1 MRILITRALG
11 DAERSARRLAA
22 LGHEAVIAP
31 VLEFAATNEIAPPGP
46 FDAVLLTSA
55 RAVPAL
61 ASREGNTPVPVFA
74 VGERTAAAAAA
85 AGIGGVH
92 VAGGDAQA
100 LAALIMRTLAAP
112 ARLLHIAGRDH
123 KAEPAASLVAAGFT
137 VDLWTAYDAVPAAR
151 LADAAHRALHDARL
165 DAALHYSRR
174 SAALLLDRVGEA
186 GLIAPFLALSH
197 VCLSADAAFPLQS
210 AGAARVRVAE
220 RPDEAALFGALDAF
234 AGNPASRP

>member
-1 MRILITRALG
+1 MRVLITRARG
-11 DAERSARRLAA
+11 DAERSAHRLAA

-31 VLEFAATNEIAPPGP
+31 VLEFSPTNELAPPGP
-46 FDAVLLTSA
+46 FDAVVLTSA

-61 ASREGNTPVPVFA
+61 ASRGGSAGIPIFA

-85 AGIGGVH
+85 AGIGGVRS
-92 VAGGDAQA
+92 AGGDAHA
-100 LAALIMRTLAAP
+100 LAALILRALAPP

-137 VDLWTAYDAVPAAR
+137 VDLWIAYDAVPTAR

-186 GLIAPFLALSH
+186 GLITPFLALSH
-197 VCLSADAAFPLQS
+197 VCLSA
-210 AGAARVRVAE
+210 GAPRVKVAE
-220 RPDEAALFGALDAF
+220 RPDEAALFGALDAC